1 VVQLQCTTFFCYVI
15 FASSHFQIQVLIE
28 ILAIPHEEF
37 RSSWCSSDIP
47 TVEEDVNLEYDPFT
61 AAGVAL
67 LFLSPDCE
75 SALSAPVPPHENNFG
90 CHSNVNGAMPSL
102 TYAQH
107 KSSYLVKIIA
117 NLHCF
122 IPNICEGDA
131 FSYIFMQISFLIIF
145 YSSFLTKYYTV
156 STEEERNLFLNKF
169 QECLYADAS
178 GSFRY
183 PSNFKAQKATTICE
197 NLSILLL
204 LMKVVMQS
212 STF

>member
-1 VVQLQCTTFFCYVI
+1 M
-15 FASSHFQIQVLIE
+15 
-28 ILAIPHEEF
+28 AIPHEEF
-37 RSSWCSSDIP
+37 RSTWCSTDIP

-90 CHSNVNGAMPSL
+90 CHSNFNGAMPSL
-102 TYAQH
+102 TYAQQ

-122 IPNICEGDA
+122 VPNICEGDA
-131 FSYIFMQISFLIIF
+131 FSYMFMRISLRGFLIIF
-145 YSSFLTKYYTV
+145 HLSFLTKYCIV
-156 STEEERNLFLNKF
+156 SAEEERNLFLNKF
-169 QECLYADAS
+169 QECLCTDAS

-183 PSNFKAQKATTICE
+183 PSNFKAQKAAIICE

-204 LMKVVMQS
+204 LVKVVIQS
-212 STF
+212 NTF